1 MKNKRIKYLTGFILT
16 FLIEAVIAVF
26 IHDNFIRPYLG
37 DVLIII
43 CVYLFFRTIFLDKFK
58 YLSLYVLILAVLIET
73 LQYFNIAKIIAGD
86 NKLVNIV
93 LGATFDIKDI
103 ICYVIGYAIILIIE
117 KIYRRENYKN
127 EY

>member
-1 MKNKRIKYLTGFILT
+1 MKIKRIKYLISFILT

>member
-1 MKNKRIKYLTGFILT
+1 MKIKRIKYLIS
-16 FLIEAVIAVF
+16 F

-58 YLSLYVLILAVLIET
+58 YLSLYVLILAVLIEM

>member
-1 MKNKRIKYLTGFILT
+1 MKIKRIKYLISFILT

-58 YLSLYVLILAVLIET
+58 YLSLYVLILAVLIEM